1 MNRLSSIPSCS
12 RVAIIDMDP
21 QQGFNIHA
29 LVKEFLFR
37 IRVVTRFAH
46 SLAWLLRV
54 VATFAP
60 SFPYFCSTIQS
71 SH

>member
-1 MNRLSSIPSCS
+1 
-12 RVAIIDMDP
+12 MDP

-46 SLAWLLRV
+46 SLAPQGRGNICTFLSIFLLNNTVLALVSRQSAQCRDWLG
-54 VATFAP
+54 A
-60 SFPYFCSTIQS
+60 
-71 SH
+71 

>member
-1 MNRLSSIPSCS
+1 
-12 RVAIIDMDP
+12 MDP

-46 SLAWLLRV
+46 CLAWLLRV

-60 SFPYFCSTIQS
+60 SFPILLLNNTVLALVSRQS
-71 SH
+71 AQCRDWLGA